1 MTKTLGEIAAFV
13 GGRLAGDAAIEIRGA
28 TNIEDARASD
38 ITFAVEPHLKEA
50 GNAPR
55 ERSFCRIRR
64 ACFLSLPSM

>member
-1 MTKTLGEIAAFV
+1 MTKTLGEIAALV

-50 GNAPR
+50 PR
-55 ERSFCRIRR
+55 ERTFCRIRR